1 MSSRIVLRAAQMLA
15 HSYHGGAKALS
26 VVIDKKY
33 QTFAN
38 ELLELSGSKLGL
50 ETAVQMSMASGD
62 LAILNAFAEQMDCVV
77 MPRPVAPNLGMPVIQ
92 SIADMQTAVAELS
105 QALSRADAKQGN
117 PAATDVKGGRVGK
130 AAGHSTGGSVPSA
143 GRSRQQPPR
152 VGKDAQM
159 MPRIPHSKR
168 ATDFFLSAN
177 QTPVVRFFLQQICK
191 GNSIAGGQPRCGR
204 LG

>member
-62 LAILNAFAEQMDCVV
+62 LSIINAFAEQMDCVV

-92 SIADMQTAVAELS
+92 SIADIQTAAAELA

-117 PAATDVKGGRVGK
+117 PSATDVKACETSLAKLLG
-130 AAGHSTGGSVPSA
+130 T
-143 GRSRQQPPR
+143 
-152 VGKDAQM
+152 AQVAVSQVRADHDSNRPAWAR
-159 MPRIPHSKR
+159 MPK
-168 ATDFFLSAN
+168 
-177 QTPVVRFFLQQICK
+177 
-191 GNSIAGGQPRCGR
+191 
-204 LG
+204 